1 MSCPVPF
8 QCYGGLKQ
16 WNRKNSYRAG
26 WSAEQ
31 MKKLKNTAAALTA
44 AVMSAVISVAANA
57 EGGLAASKAVT
68 GTKALLND
76 ISNILLVVA
85 PLVGTACIVYFAVR
99 HGAAEEMDQKK
110 WKQRMIVAAVS
121 VVVAV
126 VASALINVLVGY
138 YQ

>member
-1 MSCPVPF
+1 M
-8 QCYGGLKQ
+8 
-16 WNRKNSYRAG
+16 
-26 WSAEQ
+26 
-31 MKKLKNTAAALTA
+31 
-44 AVMSAVISVAANA
+44 
-57 EGGLAASKAVT
+57 
-68 GTKALLND
+68 
-76 ISNILLVVA
+76 
-85 PLVGTACIVYFAVR
+85 YFAVR

>member
-1 MSCPVPF
+1 
-8 QCYGGLKQ
+8 
-16 WNRKNSYRAG
+16 
-26 WSAEQ
+26 

-44 AVMSAVISVAANA
+44 AVMSAVISVATNA

>member
-1 MSCPVPF
+1 MKI
-8 QCYGGLKQ
+8 LK
-16 WNRKNSYRAG
+16 KIASTITAMAS
-26 WSAEQ
+26 SAII
-31 MKKLKNTAAALTA
+31 A
-44 AVMSAVISVAANA
+44 VAANA
-57 EGGLAASKAVT
+57 EGGELASSKAVT
-68 GTKALLND
+68 GTKALLGD
-76 ISNILLVVA
+76 LSSILLVVA

>member
-1 MSCPVPF
+1 
-8 QCYGGLKQ
+8 
-16 WNRKNSYRAG
+16 
-26 WSAEQ
+26 
-31 MKKLKNTAAALTA
+31 MKKLKKTAAAITA
-44 AVMSAVISVAANA
+44 AVTSAVISVAANA

-99 HGAAEEMDQKK
+99 HGAAEEMDQK
-110 WKQRMIVAAVS
+110 QRMIVAAVS

>member
-1 MSCPVPF
+1 
-8 QCYGGLKQ
+8 
-16 WNRKNSYRAG
+16 
-26 WSAEQ
+26 
-31 MKKLKNTAAALTA
+31 MKKLKNTAAALAA

-85 PLVGTACIVYFAVR
+85 PLIGTACIIYFAVR
-99 HGAAEEMDQKK
+99 HGAADEMDQKK
-110 WKQRMIVAAVS
+110 WKQRIIVAAVS
-121 VVVAV
+121 IVVAV
-126 VASALINVLVGY
+126 VASALINVLVSY